1 MNILKKA
8 LTLSVVLTTI
18 VWTMGAAMF
27 VPVSSAAT
35 LAAGDL
41 IKASGKA
48 VYYYAADGKRYT
60 FPTQSTYMTWYTNFD
75 TVKTITDNELAA
87 IDLAGNVVVR
97 PGTNLVKIT
106 TVPKV
111 FAVGPKGMLYH
122 IADEPTAVA
131 LYGANW
137 ASRVIDIPDGFWTNY
152 TDSGEVLTGSSYPEG
167 TLVQKSGDASI
178 YYVNEDNTW
187 SKIAD
192 MDAFEANM
200 FNTAYIVTAPASM
213 TATMGEFMTGTVSTV
228 VDTSQGGGAGSVVVT
243 DKVLTV
249 TLSSTSPASNVVP
262 KNTIVELAKF
272 NFTAGS
278 KDVAVS
284 SVKLTAGGLGDSD
297 NLDSLTLYAAGE
309 KVGTTGNIS
318 NNVRTFNFATPVN
331 IPAGTTKVFSVK
343 ALVVNDGYYNLG
355 IAAATDVIL
364 SSGNVLGNFP
374 VTGHTMNV
382 SGSVIVGTL
391 TFDGDDSDTT
401 VYVGE
406 DDVTIVEFTAEADSV
421 EDIHLSS
428 ITFKNKGNLKG
439 ASAGT
444 FSLYHGA
451 TLLDTAT
458 MDDNKYLTFVFDAV
472 EVQKGDTEDFKVTA
486 DLDGGESA
494 DTIQLYIKEATDVV
508 AIGERYGYQVS
519 VVSTAFDTEITLAA
533 GKMTLNFD
541 ATAVPAADIQI
552 DTDNIVMAKLTIS
565 APTEAITITG
575 LAFGLTC
582 EIGGT
587 CAAKA
592 VENPEL
598 VNLATGSIIDL
609 DDSYATDEEIY
620 IAKGDSVSY
629 NFRLDTTDLADNGD
643 QYYVTL
649 AAAGV
654 TAENAEGVAITD
666 ITPGN
671 LTGKKMTVVAAGLT
685 HTTSTLNDIT
695 TLAGASDIPLYKGTL
710 KTTTSSAVTISKVIF
725 IDGTD
730 AADTAF
736 DDDNISQ
743 LDLIIDGSI
752 VKTVSNKIVED
763 AAGGNTVT
771 FDGFTYVVPA
781 GTTKTMYLKAS
792 FNSTLNT
799 NIDAFTIKVTSITA
813 KDSKTQTLSGAQLV
827 VDAAVGPT
835 VTVNT
840 KGEIDVNLV
849 TTDTLANR
857 DLYVVG
863 GKTSGLLGTLR
874 FDAQGED
881 MKIKDLVMAATALA
895 TLPDDVE
902 RVELIDSNGT
912 TVIGSTTDIVTIG
925 ADSVVTFDE
934 WNYTI
939 PEVGVKKVFVRLVA
953 SELGNAA
960 EQTAVAGDEIILNLF
975 EVTAVGVSSSE
986 TIELVD
992 INVDDGSAV
1001 GIGAGDGDSEFD
1013 VTEVTNSVGVVGMNV
1028 TGLTSGLPNG
1038 VLTNGQVIVGKFNF
1052 NLETGNNIDD
1062 DGEASALTLNDV
1074 VLNLNYTAGTL
1085 VLSDEKNP
1093 TTLGANDDLFV
1104 YWASAPNNKV
1114 TVADLA
1120 EDATSYTLDL
1130 STLGPITANDVLIV
1144 EMAALNGA
1152 GTAGDYLQTKLDW
1165 STGTNLT
1172 WDDGIAAAAYQ
1183 GFRLPYDSVVSGT
1196 LYN

>member
-1 MNILKKA
+1 MNMLKKA
-8 LTLSVVLTTI
+8 LTLSVVMATI

-35 LAAGDL
+35 LVAGDL
-41 IKASGKA
+41 IKASGPA
-48 VYYYAADGKRYT
+48 VYFYAADGKRYT
-60 FPTQSTYMTWYTNFD
+60 FPTQSTYMTWYTNFN

-122 IADEPTAVA
+122 IADEATAVS

-152 TDSGEVLTGSSYPEG
+152 TDSGVQLSGSSYPEG
-167 TLVQKSGDASI
+167 TLVKKSSAADI
-178 YYVNEDNTW
+178 YYVNANNTW

-192 MDAFEANM
+192 MDAFEANR
-200 FNTAYIVTAPASM
+200 FNMNYVVTAPASM

-297 NLDSLTLYAAGE
+297 NLDDLTLYAAGE
-309 KVGTTGNIS
+309 KVGTTGDIS

-343 ALVVNDGYYNLG
+343 ALVANDGYYNLG

-382 SGSVIVGTL
+382 SGSVTVGEL
-391 TFDGDDSDTT
+391 TFDADDSDTT
-401 VYVGE
+401 AYVGE
-406 DDVTIVEFTAEADSV
+406 DDVTIVEFTATETNGV

-428 ITFKNKGNLKG
+428 LTFKNNGNLKG

-472 EVQKGDTEDFKVTA
+472 EVQKGDTEDFKVVG

-519 VVSTAFDTEITLAA
+519 VVSTAFDTDDADSTLITLAA

-575 LAFGLTC
+575 LDFGLTGPGAG
-582 EIGGT
+582 EI
-587 CAAKA
+587 
-592 VENPEL
+592 ENAEL
-598 VNLATGSIIDL
+598 VNLATGGIIDL

-620 IAKGDSVSY
+620 IAKGGSVSY

-666 ITPGN
+666 ITPAT
-671 LTGKKMTVVAAGLT
+671 LTGKTMTVVAAGLT
-685 HTTSTLNDIT
+685 HATSSMNNVT

-710 KTTTSSAVTISKVIF
+710 KATTSSAITISKVVF
-725 IDGTD
+725 TDNDTDDGS
-730 AADTAF
+730 AF

-752 VKTVSNKIVED
+752 VKSVSNKITEGGN
-763 AAGGNTVT
+763 AANTVT

-792 FNSTLNT
+792 FNSTLGAST
-799 NIDAFTIKVTSITA
+799 DAFTVKVTSITA
-813 KDSKTQTLSGAQLV
+813 KDSKTQTLSV
-827 VDAAVGPT
+827 TPDATVGPT

-840 KGEIDVNLV
+840 NGEIDVNLV

-881 MKIKDLVMAATALA
+881 MKIKDLVLTFASDTDLA
-895 TLPDDVE
+895 SNIDK
-902 RVELIDSNGT
+902 VELIDSNGS
-912 TVIGSTTDIVTIG
+912 TVIGSSTDITDD
-925 ADSVVTFDE
+925 ATDSFVNFDD

-939 PEVGVKKVFVRLVA
+939 PEVGVKKVFVRVVA

-960 EQTAVAGDEIILNLF
+960 EQTATAGYEFALGIS

-986 TIELVD
+986 TINLV
-992 INVDDGSAV
+992 GAATTT
-1001 GIGAGDGDSEFD
+1001 AGDATNNFD
-1013 VTEVTNSVGVVGMNV
+1013 NDALTNDVAIVGLNISGV
-1028 TGLTSGLPNG
+1028 TSGLSAG

-1052 NLETGNNIDD
+1052 SLETGNNVTATD
-1062 DGEASALTLNDV
+1062 EPSELLLNDV
-1074 VLNLNYTAGTL
+1074 TLLFNYTAGSL
-1085 VLSDEKNP
+1085 VLSDA
-1093 TTLGANDDLFV
+1093 GANNDLYV
-1104 YWASAPNNKV
+1104 YWASNPNTKV

-1120 EDATSYTLDL
+1120 AAATEYALDL
-1130 STLGPITANDVLIV
+1130 STLNPISANDTLIV
-1144 EMAALNGA
+1144 ELAALSGA
-1152 GTAGDYLQTKLDW
+1152 GDAGDYMQTKLDW
-1165 STGTNLT
+1165 STGTDLT
-1172 WDDGIAAAAYQ
+1172 WEDGITGAAYE
-1183 GFRLPYDSVVSGT
+1183 GLRLPYNSVVTGT